1 MIKMKK
7 FYYSSC
13 SLAAPHVGIILDDIV
28 TSRKEGDTVYLGY
41 CHCALASCFMNLS
54 SHVSTCKFC
63 HFMYRQYQKKYGK
76 GVHFMP
82 IKETDLKHQD
92 RQLNLQNSEAI
103 RTLKYRQVEVGS
115 SVLSMYYDISRDLD
129 MANWEGFIGW
139 AQPLIGNLC
148 DFVDYV
154 YQLLE
159 KLKPDQVLI
168 YNGRLFEN
176 RLFYDIAKSM
186 GIEFVSLEGV
196 GGHIEPYKKI
206 RFVGEWPLNIEL
218 YGRMVE
224 DLWKR
229 SPQTLEEKTRQASTF
244 YEKRRNGILV
254 FDTKVYTKDQQK
266 DLLPEGFDSS
276 QTNIAIYNSSQD
288 EIAAL
293 GDEWQKGNLFTSQYE
308 AIEFMLQHANP
319 GIHFYLRIHPNL
331 KGVLYKAHM
340 ELYDLQKYPN
350 ITVIAPESKVSSY
363 ALMDA
368 CNKVVTFGSSTGIE
382 ASYWGKPSILIGRSF
397 YEMTDACYH
406 MKSKEE
412 LISAINGHLPAK
424 ERLGAL
430 KYAYFVLDRQ
440 YSVDESNFD
449 IDVRY
454 HHMRWDFFSTSYFK
468 VFGSDFL
475 FQLCY
480 FCCCILGPKISKAR
494 LLFPWPKR

>member
-1 MIKMKK
+1 MRK

-13 SLAAPHVGIILDDIV
+13 SLAAPHVGIILDDV
-28 TSRKEGDTVYLGY
+28 VSSRKEGDEVYFAY
-41 CHCALASCFMNLS
+41 CHCALYSCFMNLS
-54 SHVSTCKFC
+54 GHESTCRFC
-63 HFMYRQYQKKYGK
+63 HYMYRQYQKKYGE
-76 GVHFMP
+76 GVTFMP
-82 IKETDLKHQD
+82 IRQTEFEKQD
-92 RQLNLQNSEAI
+92 RHLELKNSADI
-103 RTLKYRQVEVGS
+103 KAVKYRQVEVGS

-129 MANWEGFIGW
+129 MANWDGFIGW
-139 AQPLIGNLC
+139 ALPLIENLC

-154 YQLLE
+154 YQLFE
-159 KLKPDQVLI
+159 RLKPDQVLI

-224 DLWKR
+224 DLWKQ
-229 SPQTLEEKTRQASTF
+229 SPQSLEEKTRQASTF

-254 FDTKVYTKDQQK
+254 FDTRVYTKDQQK
-266 DLLPEGFDSS
+266 DLLPEGFDPSV
-276 QTNIAIYNSSQD
+276 TNIAIYNSSQD

-293 GDEWQKGNLFTSQYE
+293 GDEWQKGNLFPSQYE

-319 GIHFYLRIHPNL
+319 DIHFYLRIHPNL
-331 KGVLYKAHM
+331 KGVTHKAHM
-340 ELYDLQKYPN
+340 ELYDLGKYPN
-350 ITVIAPESKVSSY
+350 ITIIPPESKVSSY

-368 CNKVVTFGSSTGIE
+368 CDKVVTFGSSTGVE
-382 ASYWGKPSILIGRSF
+382 ASYWGKPSILVGRSF
-397 YEMTDACYH
+397 YEMTGACYH
-406 MKSKEE
+406 MKSRDE
-412 LISAINGHLPAK
+412 LVSAINNDLPAK
-424 ERLGAL
+424 DQLGAL

-454 HHMRWDFFSTSYFK
+454 RHMRWDFFSTSYFK
-468 VFGSDFL
+468 VHGSDFL
-475 FQLCY
+475 FQLYY
-480 FCCCILGPKISKAR
+480 FFYCIIGTKFSKAK
-494 LLFPWPKR
+494 LNFPWPKR

>member
-1 MIKMKK
+1 MKK

-28 TSRKEGDTVYLGY
+28 TSRKEGDTVYFAY

-54 SHVSTCKFC
+54 GHVSTCNFC
-63 HFMYRQYQKKYGK
+63 HYMYRQYQKKYGE

-82 IKETDLKHQD
+82 IKETDLKHLD
-92 RQLNLQNSEAI
+92 RHLDLHNSEDIKAV
-103 RTLKYRQVEVGS
+103 KYRQVEVGS

-139 AQPLIGNLC
+139 ALPLIENLC

-159 KLKPDQVLI
+159 ELKPDQVLI

-224 DLWKR
+224 DLWKQ

-254 FDTKVYTKDQQK
+254 FDTRVYTKDQQK
-266 DLLPEGFDSS
+266 DLLPDGFDSKV
-276 QTNIAIYNSSQD
+276 TNIAIYNSSQD

-293 GDEWQKGNLFTSQYE
+293 GDEWQKGNLFSSQYE
-308 AIEFMLQHANP
+308 AIEFMLQHADP
-319 GIHFYLRIHPNL
+319 DIHFYLRIHPNL
-331 KGVLYKAHM
+331 KGVTHKAHM
-340 ELYDLQKYPN
+340 ELYDLQKFPN
-350 ITVIAPESKVSSY
+350 ITVIPPESKVSSY

-368 CNKVVTFGSSTGIE
+368 CNKVVTFGSSTGVE
-382 ASYWGKPSILIGRSF
+382 ASYWGKPSILVGRSF
-397 YEMTDACYH
+397 YEMTGACYH

-412 LISAINGHLPAK
+412 LISAINGELPVK
-424 ERLGAL
+424 DRLGAL

-449 IDVRY
+449 IDVKYR
-454 HHMRWDFFSTSYFK
+454 HMRWDFFSTSYFK
-468 VFGSDFL
+468 IFGSDFL

-480 FCCCILGPKISKAR
+480 FCCCILGPKFSKAR
-494 LLFPWPKR
+494 LKFPWPKR

>member
-1 MIKMKK
+1 
-7 FYYSSC
+7 
-13 SLAAPHVGIILDDIV
+13 
-28 TSRKEGDTVYLGY
+28 
-41 CHCALASCFMNLS
+41 
-54 SHVSTCKFC
+54 
-63 HFMYRQYQKKYGK
+63 MYRLYQKKYGE

-82 IKETDLKHQD
+82 IKETDLQHQD

-139 AQPLIGNLC
+139 AQPLIENLC

-159 KLKPDQVLI
+159 SLKPDQVLI

-308 AIEFMLQHANP
+308 AIEFMLQHADP

-331 KGVLYKAHM
+331 KGVLHKAHM

-368 CNKVVTFGSSTGIE
+368 CNKVVTFGSSTGVE

>member
-1 MIKMKK
+1 MKK

-28 TSRKEGDTVYLGY
+28 TSRKEGDTVYFGY

-54 SHVSTCKFC
+54 GHVSTCRFC
-63 HFMYRQYQKKYGK
+63 HYMYRQYLKKYGE

-82 IKETDLKHQD
+82 IKETDLKHED
-92 RQLNLQNSEAI
+92 RHLDLHNSEDIKAV
-103 RTLKYRQVEVGS
+103 KYRQVEVGS

-129 MANWEGFIGW
+129 MANWDGFIGW
-139 AQPLIGNLC
+139 ALPLIENLC

-159 KLKPDQVLI
+159 ELKPDQVLI

-176 RLFYDIAKSM
+176 RLFYDIAKNM

-224 DLWKR
+224 DLWKQ

-276 QTNIAIYNSSQD
+276 ATNIAIYNSSQD

-293 GDEWQKGNLFTSQYE
+293 GDEWQKGNLFASQYE
-308 AIEFMLQHANP
+308 AIEFMLQHAEA
-319 GIHFYLRIHPNL
+319 GIHFYLRVHPNL
-331 KGVLYKAHM
+331 KGVTHKAHM

-350 ITVIAPESKVSSY
+350 ITVIPPESKVSSY

-368 CNKVVTFGSSTGIE
+368 CNKVADI
-382 ASYWGKPSILIGRSF
+382 F
-397 YEMTDACYH
+397 Y
-406 MKSKEE
+406 
-412 LISAINGHLPAK
+412 
-424 ERLGAL
+424 
-430 KYAYFVLDRQ
+430 
-440 YSVDESNFD
+440 
-449 IDVRY
+449 
-454 HHMRWDFFSTSYFK
+454 
-468 VFGSDFL
+468 
-475 FQLCY
+475 
-480 FCCCILGPKISKAR
+480 
-494 LLFPWPKR
+494 

>member
-1 MIKMKK
+1 MKK

-13 SLAAPHVGIILDDIV
+13 SLAAPHVGIILDDV
-28 TSRKEGDTVYLGY
+28 VSSRKDGDTVYFGY
-41 CHCALASCFMNLS
+41 CHCALSSCFMNLS
-54 SHVSTCKFC
+54 GHVSTCNFC
-63 HFMYRQYQKKYGK
+63 HYMYRQYQKKYGE
-76 GVHFMP
+76 GVVFMP
-82 IKETDLKHQD
+82 IRMSDFKHQD
-92 RQLNLQNSEAI
+92 RRLNLKNSEDIKAV
-103 RTLKYRQVEVGS
+103 KYRQVEVGS

-139 AQPLIGNLC
+139 AQPLIENLC

-154 YQLLE
+154 YQLFE
-159 KLKPDQVLI
+159 DIKPDQVLI

-224 DLWKR
+224 DLWKN

-254 FDTKVYTKDQQK
+254 FDTRVYTKDQQK
-266 DLLPEGFDSS
+266 DLLPEGFDTSL
-276 QTNIAIYNSSQD
+276 TNIAIYNSSQD

-293 GDEWQKGNLFTSQYE
+293 GDEWQKGNLFTSQFE
-308 AIEFMLQHANP
+308 AIEFMLQHADP

-331 KGVLYKAHM
+331 KGVTHKAHM
-340 ELYDLQKYPN
+340 ELYDLCKYPN
-350 ITVIAPESKVSSY
+350 ITVIPPESKVSSY

-368 CNKVVTFGSSTGIE
+368 CNKVVTFGSSTGVE
-382 ASYWGKPSILIGRSF
+382 ASYWGKPSILVGRSF
-397 YEMTDACYH
+397 YEMTGACYH
-406 MKSKEE
+406 MKSREE
-412 LISAINGHLPAK
+412 LISAINNDLPAK
-424 ERLGAL
+424 DQLGAL

-454 HHMRWDFFSTSYFK
+454 RHMRWDFFSTSYFK
-468 VFGSDFL
+468 VLGSDFL

-480 FCCCILGPKISKAR
+480 FLFCILGPKFSKAK
-494 LLFPWPKR
+494 LSFPWPKR